1 MVSED
6 QKNVFN
12 IQGPTYLAIYIRCE
26 AEALFSTGAGLAC
39 TTRIILIIS
48 TYYLI
53 PCLNYMYLNTERKSG
68 VIHVEERL
76 NNFTVCLKSVPV
88 VVLISGV
95 VGGRLPL
102 MPIHAH
108 GHRIFVGW
116 AKKVVHVYFRTKVN
130 APKRTYKRHTSGKPV
145 SY

>member
-95 VGGRLPL
+95 VGGGSHSCQF
-102 MPIHAH
+102 MPMATEFLLD
-108 GHRIFVGW
+108 GQ
-116 AKKVVHVYFRTKVN
+116 KKLYMFTIINKV
-130 APKRTYKRHTSGKPV
+130 PE
-145 SY
+145 